1 MKAAT
6 PTANPKVRERITGAM
21 VQPIK
26 DNSKMDSDLAAE
38 FGNSVNKN
46 TKASM

>member
-6 PTANPKVRERITGAM
+6 RMASPKVRERITGAM
-21 VQPIK
+21 VQSIK
-26 DNSKMDSDLAAE
+26 DNSKMDSDLVAV
-38 FGNSVNKN
+38 FGNMGNKN